1 MNDRTTIVLA
11 DDHHV
16 VRQGLRALL
25 EREPD
30 LFVVGEAAD
39 GAAALEAV
47 TRLEPDLLILDLL
60 MPGVNGLDVLRQVA
74 KRASGTRFIVL
85 SMHSTEAYVVE
96 ALNRG
101 ASAYVLKE
109 ATASDLVR
117 AVREVMAGRR
127 YLSPP
132 LAEHAIDAYTKRAQ
146 PTSIEPHAVL
156 TAREMEVLRLSAE
169 GYSVQQVAT
178 ALSISPRT
186 AETHRSHL
194 MRKLDLHSQTDL
206 VRYAIRE
213 RLVPPD

>member
-1 MNDRTTIVLA
+1 VDERITIVLA
-11 DDHHV
+11 DDHHIM
-16 VRQGLRALL
+16 RQGLRALL

-30 LFVVGEAAD
+30 LAVVGEVAD
-39 GAAALEAV
+39 GAAALEALA
-47 TRLEPDLLILDLL
+47 RLAPDVLILDLM
-60 MPGVNGLDVLRQVA
+60 MPSVNGLEVLRQAA
-74 KRASGTRFIVL
+74 KLGAGTRFVVL
-85 SMHSTEAYVVE
+85 SMHSTGAYVVD
-96 ALNRG
+96 ALHSG

-117 AVREVMAGRR
+117 AVREVTAGRR

-132 LAEHAIDAYTKRAQ
+132 LSEHAIDAYTKRAQ
-146 PTSIEPHAVL
+146 ATSIKPHGVL
-156 TAREMEVLRLSAE
+156 TAREMEVLRLAAQ
-169 GYSVQQVAT
+169 GYSVQQIAA

-213 RLVPPD
+213 RIVLE